1 MTRLKL
7 ALPTVLLAS
16 CAGRALAQE
25 TFSQTRDSGPQSLVI
40 AYRVKPEGRVALR
53 KFMEKGGVARFE
65 AWKKQG
71 VLKDYHI
78 LFNSY
83 LDFETYDMLSFLTFN
98 DFPGVAKWKEIEKQS
113 PGGLPPAALSLIQSA
128 ITYSLDAAFQGAAS
142 QPHARGKSVFL
153 IIPYDVLIPT
163 DDYLKYAETYV
174 VPQMKGWMEERVLA
188 GYRIYITRYSTERQ
202 WGSLFVLEYRDN
214 DNFGKREAT
223 VAKIREKLKANPAW
237 LAASQNKQKIRVEK
251 QTIIAEELLQH

>member
-16 CAGRALAQE
+16 CAGRAVAQE
-25 TFSQTRDSGPQSLVI
+25 TFSQARDSGPQSLVI
-40 AYRVKPEGRVALR
+40 AYRVKPESRVALR

-65 AWKKQG
+65 VWKKQG
-71 VLKDYHI
+71 VLRDYHI

-98 DFPGVAKWKEIEKQS
+98 DFPGVAKWKEIEKES
-113 PGGLPPAALSLIQSA
+113 PGGLPAGALSLIQSA

-142 QPHARGKSVFL
+142 QPAARGKSVFL

-174 VPQMKGWMEERVLA
+174 VPQMKGWIEERVLA

-214 DNFGKREAT
+214 DSFGKREAI